1 MSDDT
6 ISNISKEFA
15 KKIVSVKD
23 AFILEELKP
32 FYTYTSEDGIRWS
45 QKVRLR
51 LAKYNDFKLRFE
63 QEKEELCEKIIE
75 DINKHAFFDME
86 PCDFCIVRDIIK
98 KDFGVEK

>member
-63 QEKEELCEKIIE
+63 QEKKNYVRKSLKI
-75 DINKHAFFDME
+75 
-86 PCDFCIVRDIIK
+86 
-98 KDFGVEK
+98 